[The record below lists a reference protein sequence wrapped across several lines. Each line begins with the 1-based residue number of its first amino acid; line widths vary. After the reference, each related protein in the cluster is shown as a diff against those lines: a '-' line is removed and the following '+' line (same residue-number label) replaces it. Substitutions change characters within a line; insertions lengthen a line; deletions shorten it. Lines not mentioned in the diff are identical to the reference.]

1 MTTVQI
7 PNILVVIP
15 LYNHASTVRDVVERV
30 LRIHDQVLVV
40 DDGSSDAGATV
51 LEGLDVRVIRKPVNQ
66 GKGEALRTAFVEAE
80 RLGFSHVVTLDADGQ
95 HFPED
100 LPLFFAA
107 IESDLTGIIV
117 GKRDFEQAT
126 IPGSSRFGR
135 KFSNFWLRVQ
145 TGKTL
150 ADSQSGFRA
159 YPVKIV
165 LGLPLYEK
173 HYSFEIEVLVR
184 AAWAGVQLHDVD
196 IQVFYPSTQDRV
208 SHFRGFMDNFRLTL
222 LNTKLTFRSVAP
234 WPHRKL
240 VEGGEVETKITAM
253 HPLRSIRAL
262 LVENATPA
270 QLAAAGALGI
280 LLGALPLLAV
290 HTIAILLVAGFFRLN
305 KVAAVGA
312 SQLCMP
318 PLVPG
323 ICIEVGYFMRN
334 GHFLTEIS
342 IETLGYQALDRLYE
356 WFLGSLVFGPVL
368 AAVVALIIY
377 LVASIIR
384 RELKR
389 EDHVVD

>member
-1 MTTVQI
+1 MMTAQT

-15 LYNHASTVRDVVERV
+15 LYNHAATVRDVVERT

-51 LEGLDVRVIRKPVNQ
+51 LEGLDIRVIRKPMNQ

-150 ADSQSGFRA
+150 ADTQSGFRA

-196 IQVFYPSTQDRV
+196 IQVFYPSTQERV

-222 LNTKLTFRSVAP
+222 L
-234 WPHRKL
+234 KL

-280 LLGALPLLAV
+280 LFGALPLLAV
-290 HTIAILLVAGFFRLN
+290 HTIAILLFAGFFRLN

-377 LVASIIR
+377 LAASTIS
-384 RELKR
+384 REMKR
-389 EDHVVD
+389 GDRVVD

>member
-1 MTTVQI
+1 MMNVQA

-15 LYNHASTVRDVVERV
+15 LYNHAETVRDVVERT

-51 LEGLDVRVIRKPVNQ
+51 LAGLDVRIIRKPQNR

-80 RLGFSHVVTLDADGQ
+80 KLGFSHVVTLDADGQ

-107 IESDLTGIIV
+107 IEADPVGIVV
-117 GKRDFEQAT
+117 GKRDFEQAS

-150 ADSQSGFRA
+150 GDTQSGFRA

-196 IQVFYPSTQDRV
+196 IQVFYPSAQERV
-208 SHFRGFMDNFRLTL
+208 SHFRSFMDNFRLTL

-240 VEGGEVETKITAM
+240 IEGDKVETKVTIM
-253 HPLRSIRAL
+253 HPLKSLRAL
-262 LVENATPA
+262 LTENATPG
-270 QLAAAGALGI
+270 QLAVAGAVGI
-280 LLGALPLLAV
+280 FMGALPIMAA

-334 GHFLTEIS
+334 GQFLTEIS

-356 WFLGSLVFGPVL
+356 WFLGSLLFGPVL
-368 AAVVALIIY
+368 AAVVGLIIY
-377 LVASIIR
+377 LVASTIN
-384 RELKR
+384 REMKR
-389 EDHVVD
+389 ENRVVD

>member
-1 MTTVQI
+1 
-7 PNILVVIP
+7 
-15 LYNHASTVRDVVERV
+15 
-30 LRIHDQVLVV
+30 
-40 DDGSSDAGATV
+40 
-51 LEGLDVRVIRKPVNQ
+51 
-66 GKGEALRTAFVEAE
+66 
-80 RLGFSHVVTLDADGQ
+80 
-95 HFPED
+95 
-100 LPLFFAA
+100 
-107 IESDLTGIIV
+107 
-117 GKRDFEQAT
+117 
-126 IPGSSRFGR
+126 
-135 KFSNFWLRVQ
+135 
-145 TGKTL
+145 
-150 ADSQSGFRA
+150 
-159 YPVKIV
+159 
-165 LGLPLYEK
+165 
-173 HYSFEIEVLVR
+173 
-184 AAWAGVQLHDVD
+184 
-196 IQVFYPSTQDRV
+196 
-208 SHFRGFMDNFRLTL
+208 LTL

-262 LVENATPA
+262 LVENATPG

-280 LLGALPLLAV
+280 LFGALPLLAV
-290 HTIAILLVAGFFRLN
+290 HTIAILLFAGFFRLN

-377 LVASIIR
+377 LAASTIS

-389 EDHVVD
+389 GDRVVD

>member
-1 MTTVQI
+1 MTGS
-7 PNILVVIP
+7 PLKILVVIP
-15 LYNHASTVRDVVERV
+15 LYNHAATVRSVAERV
-30 LRIHDQVLVV
+30 LRIHDQLLVV
-40 DDGSSDAGATV
+40 DDGSRDAGAAV
-51 LEGLDVRVIRKPVNQ
+51 LEGLDVKIIRQPENR
-66 GKGEALRTAFVEAE
+66 GKGEALRAAFVEAD

-100 LPLFFAA
+100 LPKFFRAIAA
-107 IESDLTGIIV
+107 DPTGITV

-126 IPGSSRFGR
+126 IPGASRFGR

-145 TGKTL
+145 TGKSL

-184 AAWAGVQLHDVD
+184 AVWAGVQLHDVD
-196 IQVFYPSTQDRV
+196 IQVFYPNSEERI
-208 SHFRGFMDNFRLTL
+208 SHFRGFMDNFRLTI

-240 VEGGEVETKITAM
+240 VEGGEVETKITM
-253 HPLRSIRAL
+253 RHPLRSLRAL
-262 LVENATPA
+262 LTENATPG
-270 QLAAAGALGI
+270 QLAIASAVGVF
-280 LLGALPLLAV
+280 LGALPIMAA

-323 ICIEVGYFMRN
+323 LCIEAGYFIRN
-334 GHFLTEIS
+334 GSFLTEIS

-356 WFLGSLVFGPVL
+356 WFLGSLLLGPLL
-368 AAVVALIIY
+368 AIIAALVIY
-377 LVASIIR
+377 LVASMLN
-384 RELKR
+384 REMKR
-389 EDHVVD
+389 GGRAVD

>member
-1 MTTVQI
+1 MI
-7 PNILVVIP
+7 DSPIHILVVIP
-15 LYNHASTVRDVVERV
+15 LYNHAETVRDVVERV
-30 LRIHDQVLVV
+30 LRVHDQVLVV
-40 DDGSSDAGATV
+40 DDGSSDAGAAV
-51 LEGLDVRVIRKPVNQ
+51 LEGLDIKVIQKAQNQ
-66 GKGEALRTAFVEAE
+66 GKGEALRTALLEAQ
-80 RLGFSHVVTLDADGQ
+80 RLGFSHIVTLDADGQ

-100 LPLFFAA
+100 LPKFFTAIAA
-107 IESDLTGIIV
+107 DPSGIVV

-135 KFSNFWLRVQ
+135 AFSNFWLRVQ

-150 ADSQSGFRA
+150 ADTQSGFRA
-159 YPVKIV
+159 YPVDIV

-184 AAWAGVQLHDVD
+184 ASWAGVALHDVD
-196 IQVFYPSTQDRV
+196 IQVFYPTAEERV
-208 SHFRGFMDNFRLTL
+208 SHFRGFMDNFRLTV

-240 VEGGEVETKITAM
+240 VEGGKVETKVTVM
-253 HPLRSIRAL
+253 HPIRSIRAL
-262 LVENATPA
+262 LTENATPG
-270 QLAAAGALGI
+270 QLAAAGFIGV

-290 HTIAILLVAGFFRLN
+290 HTIAILLFAGFFRLN

-323 ICIEVGYFMRN
+323 LCIEIGYFMRN

-356 WFLGSLVFGPVL
+356 WFLGSLVFGPAL
-368 AAVVALIIY
+368 ALVVALIVY
-377 LVASIIR
+377 VVASILS
-384 RELKR
+384 REIKKENR
-389 EDHVVD
+389 AVE

>member
-1 MTTVQI
+1 MMTAQT

-15 LYNHASTVRDVVERV
+15 LYNHAATVRDVVERT

-40 DDGSSDAGATV
+40 DDGSSDAGSTV
-51 LEGLDVRVIRKPVNQ
+51 LEGLDVQVIRHPSNR

-100 LPLFFAA
+100 LPLFFTA
-107 IESDLTGIIV
+107 IEADLTGIIV
-117 GKRDFEQAT
+117 GKRDFEQTT

-196 IQVFYPSTQDRV
+196 IQVFYPSTQERI

-280 LLGALPLLAV
+280 LFGALPLLAV
-290 HTIAILLVAGFFRLN
+290 HTIAILLFAGFFRLN

-377 LVASIIR
+377 LAASTIS
-384 RELKR
+384 REMKR
-389 EDHVVD
+389 GDRVVD

>member
-1 MTTVQI
+1 MIDCTK
-7 PNILVVIP
+7 NILVVIP
-15 LYNHASTVRDVVERV
+15 LYNHAGTVRDVVERV
-30 LRIHDQVLVV
+30 LQMHDQVLVV
-40 DDGSSDAGATV
+40 DDGSSDAGETV
-51 LEGLDVRVIRKPVNQ
+51 LEGLDVRIIRQPENR
-66 GKGEALRTAFVEAE
+66 GKGEALRIAFAEAD
-80 RLGFSHVVTLDADGQ
+80 RLGFSHIVTLDADGQ

-100 LPLFFAA
+100 LPRFFTA
-107 IESDLTGIIV
+107 IEADPVGIVV
-117 GKRDFEQAT
+117 GKRDFEQAG

-145 TGKTL
+145 TGKSL

-165 LGLPLYEK
+165 RGLPLYEK

-184 AAWAGVQLHDVD
+184 ASWAGVPLYDVD
-196 IQVFYPSTQDRV
+196 IQVFYPSAEERV
-208 SHFRGFMDNFRLTL
+208 SHFRRFIDNFRLTL

-240 VEGGEVETKITAM
+240 VDSGEVEGKITIM
-253 HPLRSIRAL
+253 HPLRSIRTL
-262 LVENATPA
+262 LTENATPG
-270 QLAAAGALGI
+270 QLAVAGAVGVF
-280 LLGALPLLAV
+280 LGALPIMAA

-323 ICIEVGYFMRN
+323 LCIEVGYFIQN
-334 GHFLTEIS
+334 GRFLTELS

-356 WFLGSLVFGPVL
+356 WLLGSLLLGPLL
-368 AAVVALIIY
+368 AIIVAFIIY
-377 LVASIIR
+377 LVATILS
-384 RELKR
+384 REMKR
-389 EDHVVD
+389 EDSVAD